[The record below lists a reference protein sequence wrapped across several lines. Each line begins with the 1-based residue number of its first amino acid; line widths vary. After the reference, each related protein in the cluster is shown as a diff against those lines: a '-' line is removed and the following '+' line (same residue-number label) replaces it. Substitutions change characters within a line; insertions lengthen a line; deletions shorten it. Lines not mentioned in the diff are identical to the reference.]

1 MKSIKC
7 LLLFVVLIFPVTLV
21 LCQSTGKSKIE
32 AAANDYVNKLSADVE
47 LTDLQK
53 KSINKSVV
61 RYFTEQTNAR
71 ENKET
76 EKQKS
81 LILSSDSIFT
91 LQIDSILSR
100 EQREAVA
107 AKAKQRGEQAVN
119 ANKKK

>member
-21 LCQSTGKSKIE
+21 ICQNTGKSKIE

-71 ENKET
+71 ENKEA

-107 AKAKQRGEQAVN
+107 AKAIQRGEHAVN